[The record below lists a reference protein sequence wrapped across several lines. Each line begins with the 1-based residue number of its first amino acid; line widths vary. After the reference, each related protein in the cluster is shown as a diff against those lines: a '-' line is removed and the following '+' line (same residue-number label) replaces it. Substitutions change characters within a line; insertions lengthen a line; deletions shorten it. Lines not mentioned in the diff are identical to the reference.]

1 MPDIAGENSG
11 PVERTVE
18 PRSPKVYNTPPAT
31 FLEFS
36 GYQLT
41 AWVLGGLFGTI
52 MVLLAIM
59 VFVPHSRHDAVTI
72 SEASKLILECVK
84 VEVAKDICPSAKLE
98 LARSIVGDPTAHR
111 EFWKGMF
118 EKIVG
123 TTLLPIVTAL
133 LGYLFGAQGRTF
145 LAATAAESKV
155 GRSTTP

>member
-1 MPDIAGENSG
+1 MAENEDTSANSK
-11 PVERTVE
+11 ERTVE
-18 PRSPKVYNTPPAT
+18 PKPPKVSNTPPAT

-52 MVLLAIM
+52 IILLMIIIFA
-59 VFVPHSRHDAVTI
+59 PHSQHNAITT

-84 VEVAKDICPSAKLE
+84 SDSAKEICLPARLE
-98 LARSIVGDPTAHR
+98 LAKSIVGDLAAHR
-111 EFWKGMF
+111 EFWKSMF

-145 LAATAAESKV
+145 LAATVAAERKV
-155 GRSTTP
+155 DR